1 MRQDHR
7 IVVHV
12 DHAAAGRG
20 RLRDLMRVVRGRDA
34 GADVEE
40 LADSRIFSQI
50 AHCAGQKGTI
60 GANRVNDIWIGPD
73 RLLAGHPVGGEIVL
87 PAKPVI
93 INAGNVRDAG
103 VDGQGHLV
111 AEGCGAVTLLLCR
124 GGVFAGH

>member
-1 MRQDHR
+1 
-7 IVVHV
+7 
-12 DHAAAGRG
+12 
-20 RLRDLMRVVRGRDA
+20 MRVVRGRDA

-50 AHCAGQKGTI
+50 AHCAGQEGTI
-60 GANRVNDIWIGPD
+60 GANRVNDIWIGLD

-93 INAGNVRDAG
+93 INTGNVRDAG

-111 AEGCGAVTLLLCR
+111 AEGCGTVTLSLCR